1 MLLSGYRKEIFR
13 PECNHWFQS
22 LHRLAP
28 LQDQLPGVRPASGL
42 KRCRGDGGLHWLTC
56 GHCEVIRTEAKCLPK
71 VLERKEYKTW
81 IRQR

>member
-28 LQDQLPGVRPASGL
+28 LQDQLPGVRPANLYGF
-42 KRCRGDGGLHWLTC
+42 RCSVGG
-56 GHCEVIRTEAKCLPK
+56 R
-71 VLERKEYKTW
+71 
-81 IRQR
+81 RQRVG